1 MASVEPFSQQVSQ
14 QIAAA
19 GVPKQAASA
28 AQRSAG
34 LGVKAATP
42 AQAKKAGEQYEA
54 MFIGQMMQAMFSG
67 IKSKGMFD
75 GGSAEETF
83 RPMLI
88 DEYAKMTAKRGG
100 FGIAA
105 AVTHTLLRAQE
116 VQG

>member
-1 MASVEPFSQQVSQ
+1 MASVDTFSQQVSQ
-14 QIAAA
+14 KIAAA
-19 GVPKQAASA
+19 AVPKQAPAPRAPLGSKAS
-28 AQRSAG
+28 
-34 LGVKAATP
+34 TP

-67 IKSKGMFD
+67 IKSNGMFD

-100 FGIAA
+100 FGIAD
-105 AVTHTLLRAQE
+105 AVTRTLLHAQ
-116 VQG
+116 VAQG

>member
-1 MASVEPFSQQVSQ
+1 MASVDTFSQQVSQ
-14 QIAAA
+14 KIAAA
-19 GVPKQAASA
+19 SVPKQAPSA
-28 AQRSAG
+28 APRAP
-34 LGVKAATP
+34 LGSKASTP

-67 IKSKGMFD
+67 IKSNGMFD

-100 FGIAA
+100 FGIAD
-105 AVTHTLLRAQE
+105 AVTRTLLHAQE